1 MCAMSPR
8 LLRPLATGFNP
19 KSLPG
24 LALWLDASDPASVLL
39 TDNAVSEWS
48 DKSGNNRHFTQ
59 STPNNRP
66 TYATTVNG
74 RNAITFD
81 GDNDVLFRSSSLAT
95 TLLSSTDGATAFYV
109 FRPNSDTTF
118 AVVNIA
124 TAGVGHIDRFSDG
137 NTYHGNL
144 RFIRFEGVANNL
156 ITSTGT
162 QLLASRVQ
170 AASNTHA
177 LRRNRTQIHSGT
189 SNLSAFRSGGTVVLA
204 AGAGVNTNAPTLQFY
219 FDGEICEIILVAG
232 PMTDSAFSACENYLA
247 RKWGIA

>member
-1 MCAMSPR
+1 MNPR

-39 TDNAVSEWS
+39 TDNAVSQWS
-48 DKSGNNRHFTQ
+48 DKSGNGRHFTQ

-66 TYATTVNG
+66 SYVTTVNG

-81 GDNDVLFRSSSLAT
+81 GDNDVLFHSSSLAT
-95 TLLSSTDGATAFYV
+95 TLLSSTDGATAIYV
-109 FRPNSDTTF
+109 FRPDSDTTF
-118 AVVNIA
+118 AAINVC

-144 RFIRFEGVANNL
+144 RISRFAGVATNL
-156 ITSTGT
+156 VTSTGT
-162 QLLASRVQ
+162 QLIASRVQ
-170 AASNTHA
+170 AASATHV

-189 SNLSAFRSGGTVVLA
+189 SDLSGFRAGTGVILA
-204 AGAGVNTNAPTLQFY
+204 AGAGVNTGAPTFQVY

-232 PMTDSAFSACENYLA
+232 PMTDSAFSACENYLG

>member
-1 MCAMSPR
+1 MAMNPR
-8 LLRPLATGFNP
+8 LLRPTASGFNP

-48 DKSGNNRHFTQ
+48 DKSGNNRHLTQ

-81 GDNDVLFRSSSLAT
+81 GDNDVLFRSSLAT
-95 TLLSSTDGATAFYV
+95 TLLSSTDGATALYV
-109 FRPNSDTTF
+109 FRPDSDATF
-118 AVVNIA
+118 AAVNIA
-124 TAGVGHIDRFSDG
+124 AAGVGHIDRFSDG
-137 NTYHGNL
+137 NAYHGNL
-144 RFIRFEGVANNL
+144 RLTRFEGVANNL
-156 ITSTGT
+156 VTSTGT

-170 AASNTHA
+170 AASNTHV

-189 SNLSAFRSGGTVVLA
+189 SGLSAFRSGAGVILA
-204 AGAGVNTNAPTLQFY
+204 AGAGVATGAPTFQVY
-219 FDGEICEIILVAG
+219 FDGEICEFILVAG